1 VNLDA
6 VAAPQDGLIVAAP
19 RECAK
24 HFAASSVCRKHYE
37 SLRAANDYEL
47 IQCPYGFASCAV
59 RTGDT
64 HLALTGLVPFP
75 RLGGEAER
83 HVAKRHP
90 NNKISMEAIRSA
102 GTAVQNAIG
111 YFEGLERESL
121 RRQSFALH
129 EIRKLNRTV
138 KQTAERLCNEQ
149 RPDHPDVADPR
160 LVQIWKSAELMSAQ
174 FEVIELL
181 ANEDLANLP
190 LKTTAS
196 LYRIFHKCAR
206 IYNEV
211 GKNDR
216 VNLHPAHGYSGMIR
230 ACDKT
235 LPIIPSALIE
245 NALKYS
251 IPGTPINVTLS
262 SEGGYCV
269 ARVANEANLT
279 SPLTMS
285 AFAKGVRIA
294 TDTEGSG
301 NGLHLVRLVA
311 EQHQGNV
318 MVSSR
323 PKGRLYEV
331 TFTIAIPESHDTANG
346 NAASYR

>member
-1 VNLDA
+1 M
-6 VAAPQDGLIVAAP
+6 
-19 RECAK
+19 
-24 HFAASSVCRKHYE
+24 S
-37 SLRAANDYEL
+37 DYEL

-59 RTGDT
+59 RAGGT
-64 HLALTGLVPFP
+64 HLALTGIVPFP
-75 RLGGEAER
+75 RLGGEVER
-83 HVAKRHP
+83 QAAKRHAK
-90 NNKISMEAIRSA
+90 NKISVEAIKAA

-138 KQTAERLCNEQ
+138 KQSAERLCNEQ
-149 RPDHPDVADPR
+149 QPDHPDAADPR

-181 ANEDLANLP
+181 ANEDLATLP
-190 LKTTAS
+190 LNTTAS

-211 GKNDR
+211 GKNNR
-216 VNLHPAHGYSGMIR
+216 VNLYPAHGYSGMIR

-251 IPGTPINVTLS
+251 IPSTPINVTLS
-262 SEGGYCV
+262 SENGYCV

-279 SPLTMS
+279 SPLTMR

-301 NGLHLVRLVA
+301 NGLHLVKLVA

-323 PKGRLYEV
+323 SKGRLYEV
-331 TFTIAIPESHDTANG
+331 TFTVAIPESNYAADG
-346 NAASYR
+346 NAVRRR